1 MDYSSEE
8 SSDLSDSEVDEYE
21 ARSYLNMKTGNAKV
35 KRSSGIYRCPFCVG
49 KKKLVYNYK
58 DLLQH
63 AIGVGSSNRNGK
75 VKANHRA
82 LAKYMKN
89 DLSETVPSIPQ
100 LVNEERP
107 HLPNPK
113 QDNQFVWP
121 WNGIMVNIPTEWKDG
136 HLVGE
141 SGSRLKE
148 SLSRFHPVRVVTL
161 WDDKGHTG
169 TAIVDFGRDWAGFK
183 DAMAFEGHLEG
194 QNLGKKDWC
203 EAENNSLNIY
213 GWVARAD
220 DYVSTDPIGKHLR
233 KKGELKTIVDI
244 AEEESRKTEKLVTYM
259 KDQLEAKNRQ
269 LKELELKYQEVDTC
283 CQKMVDKLYLTHQA
297 YNEEIQFNQWL
308 AQENSTHSS
317 GGNVN
322 KMAAV
327 PASAAQYQA
336 E

>member
-21 ARSYLNMKTGNAKV
+21 ARSYLNMKTGNTKV

-49 KKKLVYNYK
+49 KKKLVYSYK

-63 AIGVGSSNRNGK
+63 AIGVGSSNRSGK

-82 LAKYMKN
+82 MAKYMKT
-89 DLSETVPSIPQ
+89 DLSEAVPLIPH
-100 LVNEERP
+100 LVNEEKP
-107 HLPNPK
+107 PLPIPK

-121 WNGIMVNIPTEWKDG
+121 WNGIIVNIPTEWKDG
-136 HLVGE
+136 QLVGD
-141 SGSRLKE
+141 SASRLKE
-148 SLSRFHPVRVVTL
+148 SLSRFNPVRVVTL
-161 WDDKGHTG
+161 WDAKGHTG

-183 DAMAFEGHLEG
+183 DAMAFEGHLES

-203 EAENNSLNIY
+203 EAGTKSSNIY

-220 DYVSTDPIGKHLR
+220 DYVAIDPIGKHLH
-233 KKGELKTIVDI
+233 KKGELKTVVDL
-244 AEEESRKTEKLVTYM
+244 AEEESRKMEKLVAYM
-259 KDQLEAKNRQ
+259 KDQLEAKSRQ

-297 YNEEIQFNQWL
+297 YNEEIQLNQWL
-308 AQENSTHSS
+308 AQENSIQSS
-317 GGNVN
+317 DSNVN
-322 KMAAV
+322 KKVAL
-327 PASAAQYQA
+327 PASPAQYQA